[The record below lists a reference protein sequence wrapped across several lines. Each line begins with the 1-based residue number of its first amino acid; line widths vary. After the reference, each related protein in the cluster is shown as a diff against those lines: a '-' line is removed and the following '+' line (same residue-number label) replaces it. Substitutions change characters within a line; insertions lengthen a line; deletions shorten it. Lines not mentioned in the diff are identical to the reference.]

1 VITRDVEDEGNARM
15 KRIIISSLV
24 VLFGIVAIA
33 GGFSKLGDTTV
44 RCGGRIMQSGD
55 ECVSTSTTGSET
67 GRKSVD
73 EQQSSDKAGTWAA
86 MGGGLLIVVFG
97 GKSLW
102 TGIRNRRKKPGEGTP
117 VGNQA
122 SQAGPAGHQPPA
134 GSAQYQPQQAAPAGY
149 QPQQAAWNQQAAPA
163 GQQPQQPAW
172 NQPQQAEPA
181 WNQAQQA
188 GPAWNQPPQ
197 QYPPQ
202 QNPPQQNPPQQNP
215 PQQPQPGWGP
225 PPQR

>member
-1 VITRDVEDEGNARM
+1 VAEREPLKTRGTQEV

-24 VLFGIVAIA
+24 VLFGIIAIA
-33 GGFSKLGDTTV
+33 GGFSKLGDSTV

-86 MGGGLLIVVFG
+86 MGAGVLIVVFG

-117 VGNQA
+117 AGSRPVA
-122 SQAGPAGHQPPA
+122 AGPPVPGWNQPPPGPA
-134 GSAQYQPQQAAPAGY
+134 QYQPPQGYQPQQGTPGQYQPQQAAPG
-149 QPQQAAWNQQAAPA
+149 QDPA
-163 GQQPQQPAW
+163 QRTANP
-172 NQPQQAEPA
+172 
-181 WNQAQQA
+181 
-188 GPAWNQPPQ
+188 PAWNQPPQ
-197 QYPPQ
+197 QQYP
-202 QNPPQQNPPQQNP
+202 
-215 PQQPQPGWGP
+215 PQPGWGP
-225 PPQR
+225 PPRR

>member
-1 VITRDVEDEGNARM
+1 MQEV

-24 VLFGIVAIA
+24 VLFGIIAIA
-33 GGFSKLGDTTV
+33 GGFSKLGDSTV

-86 MGGGLLIVVFG
+86 MGGGVLIVVFG

-117 VGNQA
+117 AGA
-122 SQAGPAGHQPPA
+122 AGPPVPGWNQPPP
-134 GSAQYQPQQAAPAGY
+134 GPAQYQPPQGY
-149 QPQQAAWNQQAAPA
+149 QPQQAPPAQYQPPQAPPGQYPAPQAANP
-163 GQQPQQPAW
+163 
-172 NQPQQAEPA
+172 
-181 WNQAQQA
+181 
-188 GPAWNQPPQ
+188 PAWNQPPQ
-197 QYPPQ
+197 QQPSQQYP
-202 QNPPQQNPPQQNP
+202 
-215 PQQPQPGWGP
+215 PQPGWGP
-225 PPQR
+225 PPRR